1 MPMTRFALA
10 AFACLFACTSSFAVT
25 QAESNAPALKP
36 YVAKKIP
43 PPSKDA
49 KYVRSDGSILIAG
62 QGQQERPAPEL
73 LPPELQV

>member
-1 MPMTRFALA
+1 MTRFALA

-43 PPSKDA
+43 PPPKD
-49 KYVRSDGSILIAG
+49 G
-62 QGQQERPAPEL
+62 E
-73 LPPELQV
+73 